1 MYIRT
6 ATIADL
12 DKVAQVE
19 AECFLPAEAATREAF
34 VGRLEHYGNHFWL
47 LFEDASEAKLIG
59 FVDGFVTDEADLT
72 DEMYEKASMH
82 NERGAWQMIFGLNTL
97 PEYRCNGYAG
107 ILLEQVIKAA
117 KEQGRKGVVLT
128 CKDKLVHY
136 YAKFGF
142 VDEGISD
149 STHGNVV
156 WHQMRVSFASCC
168 LSK

>member
-6 ATIADL
+6 ATISDL

-19 AECFLPAEAATREAF
+19 AECFLPAEAATKEAF
-34 VGRLEHYGNHFWL
+34 VGRLEHYGNHFWQ

-59 FVDGFVTDEADLT
+59 FVDGFVTDEVDLT

-97 PEYRCNGYAG
+97 PAYRCQGYAA
-107 ILLEQVIKAA
+107 ILVQEVIKAA
-117 KEQGRKGVVLT
+117 KEQGRRGVVLT
-128 CKDKLVHY
+128 CKEKLVHY

-142 VDEGISD
+142 VDEGISG

-156 WHQMRVSFASCC
+156 WHQMRLRF
-168 LSK
+168 

>member
-19 AECFLPAEAATREAF
+19 AECFLPAEAATKEAF

-47 LFEDASEAKLIG
+47 LFEDESEAKLIG
-59 FVDGFVTDEADLT
+59 FVDGFVTDAADLT

-97 PEYRCNGYAG
+97 PAYRCQGYAA
-107 ILLEQVIKAA
+107 ILVQEVIKAA
-117 KEQGRKGVVLT
+117 KEQGRRGVVLT
-128 CKDKLVHY
+128 CKEKLVHY

>member
-1 MYIRT
+1 M
-6 ATIADL
+6 
-12 DKVAQVE
+12 V
-19 AECFLPAEAATREAF
+19 
-34 VGRLEHYGNHFWL
+34 
-47 LFEDASEAKLIG
+47 
-59 FVDGFVTDEADLT
+59 FVDGFVTNDADLN
-72 DEMYEKASMH
+72 DEMYEKAELH
-82 NERGAWQMIFGLNTL
+82 DEKGAWQMIFGLNTKR
-97 PEYRCNGYAG
+97 EHRCNGYAG
-107 ILLEQVIKAA
+107 ILVEQLIKAA

>member
-19 AECFLPAEAATREAF
+19 AECFLPAEAATKEAF

-47 LFEDASEAKLIG
+47 LFEDESEAKLIG

-72 DEMYEKASMH
+72 EEMYEKASMH
-82 NERGAWQMIFGLNTL
+82 NEEGAWQMIFGLNTL

-128 CKDKLVHY
+128 CKDKLGHY
-136 YAKFGF
+136 
-142 VDEGISD
+142 
-149 STHGNVV
+149 
-156 WHQMRVSFASCC
+156 
-168 LSK
+168 

>member
-1 MYIRT
+1 
-6 ATIADL
+6 
-12 DKVAQVE
+12 
-19 AECFLPAEAATREAF
+19 
-34 VGRLEHYGNHFWL
+34 
-47 LFEDASEAKLIG
+47 
-59 FVDGFVTDEADLT
+59 
-72 DEMYEKASMH
+72 MYEKAELH
-82 NERGAWQMIFGLNTL
+82 DEKGAWQMIFGLNTL